1 MIDQWKMRSGYNE
14 RLIMETWNMS
24 GDNTKIKEFHSR
36 CFIRTEHKAHCT
48 ETALQDEPTE
58 HIQWL

>member
-1 MIDQWKMRSGYNE
+1 MRSGYNE